1 MNERKE
7 RRRNENTPKRKRKR
21 ERERGIAV
29 TKMSRTTGQTPS
41 LGSEIQLVETSGPA
55 VD

>member
-1 MNERKE
+1 MKEKKEERMKTPPKE
-7 RRRNENTPKRKRKR
+7 KEK